1 MASFTPK
8 LSVTKNVADNESSV
22 KAEAIKKGCC
32 PQHPDVILKTG
43 WGIFKKTKECPRCKA
58 DYEYEMEKK
67 RLELEALKLANK
79 SVSEGNDR
87 KKQAEDTELQNEKDK
102 EQKKILEDEKNAEHR
117 KWAEERKKLDEER
130 KKFEEEKRKSEEKER
145 LALEQK
151 ILEEERERLAK
162 EEDMKKPAKGTYTF
176 DDGSVYTGDLLN
188 GKPNGLGE
196 IKYAENN
203 ERGRI
208 SYVGEVKEG
217 KPDGKGKMT
226 LTYWRMYDGDF
237 KDGMFLL
244 LAGTEYMAIDV

>member
-1 MASFTPK
+1 M
-8 LSVTKNVADNESSV
+8 SVDLDIENYK
-22 KAEAIKKGCC
+22 
-32 PQHPDVILKTG
+32 
-43 WGIFKKTKECPRCKA
+43 
-58 DYEYEMEKK
+58 
-67 RLELEALKLANK
+67 
-79 SVSEGNDR
+79 
-87 KKQAEDTELQNEKDK
+87 
-102 EQKKILEDEKNAEHR
+102 LED
-117 KWAEERKKLDEER
+117 
-130 KKFEEEKRKSEEKER
+130 
-145 LALEQK
+145 
-151 ILEEERERLAK
+151 ILNLFKVPLNFK